1 MHCSPWADTSML
13 DNLPT
18 HAKQSLQNVVVVAGR
33 AAQRLTETS
42 GRQATTIHR
51 LLQWMPQRTD
61 RAGLS
66 VEAGGRFKFN
76 AR

>member
-1 MHCSPWADTSML
+1 ML
-13 DNLPT
+13 
-18 HAKQSLQNVVVVAGR
+18 VVSQLISKLTAGALLTGR

-51 LLQWMPQRTD
+51 LLQWLPNRSTD
-61 RAGLS
+61 KRSSDDAS
-66 VEAGGRFKFN
+66 KDSSDTGGRFRFN